1 MHILRIAY
9 LASQDQVLELANVE
23 RVAFRLVDL
32 LDDVPQDLYLF
43 LFGADLV
50 SKVVYLLRL
59 IGCLLRAAVR

>member
-9 LASQDQVLELANVE
+9 LTSQDQVLELPNVE

-32 LDDVPQDLYLF
+32 LDDVPQDLYLL

-59 IGCLLRAAVR
+59 IGRLLRAAVR